1 MENKIFDVCV
11 IGGGVNG
18 SSAAYY
24 LAKQSK
30 NVLLLEQFPLPHT
43 RGSSHGQSR
52 IIRCLYQDYEYSKM
66 TCDSFALWKTLQ
78 NEVNEKLLIQNG
90 MLQIYPPDFLNTVS
104 ESCQA
109 LDKVGSRYELLKDGD
124 AINRRFPLF
133 NVSKDSV
140 AIYENDGGMLL
151 ANKCVAA
158 LQKMFLLNGGI
169 LRDGERVIKLTPG
182 NVIEIN
188 TDQAIYR
195 AKSII
200 IACGSYTKSLVAS
213 LGLHL
218 PLQATRT
225 HACYWKLKD
234 ASTGSV
240 NSGFPSFI
248 KSSNRNHIYG
258 LASYEYPGLIKICD
272 HEGIAVDI
280 DYPDTPPYLEEIKN
294 VIRNIMKGVDDTP
307 SIVESCLY
315 TNTPDRHFIIDVH
328 PQHTN
333 IVIAAGFSGTG
344 FKMAPITGQI
354 LADLSLG
361 RHPSYDI
368 SMFRMSRFHGV
379 IKDIKSSL

>member
-1 MENKIFDVCV
+1 
-11 IGGGVNG
+11 
-18 SSAAYY
+18 
-24 LAKQSK
+24 
-30 NVLLLEQFPLPHT
+30 
-43 RGSSHGQSR
+43 
-52 IIRCLYQDYEYSKM
+52 
-66 TCDSFALWKTLQ
+66 
-78 NEVNEKLLIQNG
+78 
-90 MLQIYPPDFLNTVS
+90 
-104 ESCQA
+104 
-109 LDKVGSRYELLKDGD
+109 
-124 AINRRFPLF
+124 
-133 NVSKDSV
+133 
-140 AIYENDGGMLL
+140 
-151 ANKCVAA
+151 
-158 LQKMFLLNGGI
+158 
-169 LRDGERVIKLTPG
+169 
-182 NVIEIN
+182 
-188 TDQAIYR
+188 
-195 AKSII
+195 
-200 IACGSYTKSLVAS
+200 VAS